1 MPIIIKV
8 IFTLLAILIMFA
20 VALVSSKEKSD
31 GPDRIWKGGK
41 LDTIRWLIF
50 RHDGSL
56 RNAFKPVMILFFI
69 ISIALIWLVIPS

>member
-20 VALVSSKEKSD
+20 VALISSKEKSD
-31 GPDRIWKGGK
+31 GPDHIWKGGK
-41 LDTIRWLIF
+41 LDAIRWLIF

-56 RNAFKPVMILFFI
+56 RNAFKPIMILFFI

>member
-56 RNAFKPVMILFFI
+56 RNAFKPIMILFFI
-69 ISIALIWLVIPS
+69 ISIALIWFVIPS